1 MPALDL
7 KAISPCKDAH
17 KGHQPSNS
25 RNWRLRHKI
34 WKKHSKT
41 KPEYSAPSRSLRLS
55 VLYHLIT
62 MFPLFWCIFFSWV
75 LGRSPRPSRAKVQ
88 AYWTKNQ
95 CRDVSRPVSC
105 KWEWWIEYELIFP
118 GLELCF
124 NQMERERAVCLHTSF
139 FLRVFLLLAWLTG
152 WEINA
157 PKDVWCCWWTK
168 YISILPQLMGNIT
181 WKSDEYFMNVQVSP
195 VTVSAELA
203 KLNLDASW
211 AKQWTEP
218 ECDG

>member
-7 KAISPCKDAH
+7 RAIWPCKDAH
-17 KGHQPSNS
+17 TGHQPSNS

-62 MFPLFWCIFFSWV
+62 IFPLFWCIFFSWV

-105 KWEWWIEYELIFP
+105 KWEWWIDIS
-118 GLELCF
+118 
-124 NQMERERAVCLHTSF
+124 RTWT
-139 FLRVFLLLAWLTG
+139 LLQSDGEGEGRLTG

-168 YISILPQLMGNIT
+168 YISILPQLMGNIP

-211 AKQWTEP
+211 AKQDFYACTAWYFIHAWCSNMFQPSLKPT
-218 ECDG
+218 